1 MLNKNGQD
9 AGLTSSRGPESS
21 QIYPL
26 VINLSWASS
35 VWISKTK
42 MEDMNDSYFK
52 KIHIFCKWNTL
63 WILEQFKTNNKKQNH
78 LEGDLEIVSL
88 GLSSM

>member
-9 AGLTSSRGPESS
+9 ASLTSSRGPESS

-52 KIHIFCKWNTL
+52 KYTSFANEIHF
-63 WILEQFKTNNKKQNH
+63 WILEQFKTNKQQKNKTTWK
-78 LEGDLEIVSL
+78 EI
-88 GLSSM
+88 